1 MFEEIRILRTLRRQE
16 DHFVDEKTILKALNR
31 LKAMKEG
38 PRKTK
43 LVQTIFYTEDLVEWW
58 HMQDFK
64 KDFDITPYLKSDE
77 IAQEVNSMPISKII
91 EKIDYIGNENSYIR
105 HFILANLEIPRL
117 KELLA
122 ERPNYIFD
130 VFREERE
137 QLFTELFTSDLTET
151 QIRFLSWE
159 IQRVGF
165 SKEVLDNE
173 VLLKRFI
180 KESPNSIRLLE
191 DETIYNMDDYY
202 LELAK
207 EDYHVLFGYTGNVP
221 KIQEAQLEI
230 LSENFVESCTKAYAC
245 HGSDIF
251 MKAFKNAFS
260 QNHEIIYEIPM
271 EIILIYPEIFQTIV
285 SSGYKISFDKIKES
299 EYFQTLCSDNS
310 YREKHMEY
318 LIKQDARFF
327 KLISPDTYYNSKNI
341 NELAMETVN
350 RNFSVMQYIK
360 LSYDDDYGFDKDFDR
375 IISRKLREDITNI
388 KYLSSYLH
396 SSVLLK
402 KLKEYIEEDFSAVQ
416 YLTRETEG
424 KIEEDSKA
432 SRRYDQIVQL
442 ILDGIQLDISNS
454 RYYKGTNTEIL
465 CYIVE
470 NGGQISDDQIRYS
483 DYSDGEENIIVTK
496 VIPERIKKENPNLSD
511 ERIRLLLKYLL
522 ANNAEIIKTT
532 DFRIFNEKYIN
543 IFRYNEVFR
552 KSVIKTVLRYK
563 DLQELIITKIDSL
576 ENSELLVEIIRNNLV
591 RMPNNLSITVQLLKN
606 LSDQSYVGV
615 YNLAVKAL
623 QNNPDKKDKII
634 SNITYYLAGNINHFK
649 INSEEEI
656 INLEE
661 VVDKKSREVIQ
672 NIDNESLKSVQE
684 ALLLEKFGLSF
695 LTAYLIVNKYSYMK
709 ATEPNLTEEEVKL
722 ITILEALKMIV
733 ECKSKEK
740 LAIIYSTINHQC
752 ELRIDE
758 VLVLDQKL
766 RQMNTRHLNMSLT
779 PVEEMKDTHL
789 EATHGVKIY
798 EALDED
804 NPHEFKMVVTS
815 LGAYSRTE
823 VPENYRSDWLRPN
836 ETSHSFCTSL
846 ISNQLLGIAQ
856 IKHAVLGFTDI
867 PLDNLLLSAPYDIG
881 SDTSLIDVVSGHDNT
896 QFFFPDEMIDQTRHT
911 HNEMVIERVNGET
924 KVYPSFVVFTAEHFS
939 PQGLYIGEEKKLWEN
954 ALQAAKDLGVPIVV
968 LDRSK
973 IKKYEKAQIQKML
986 QEFQKGG
993 PMCHTLIV
1001 PIITRMINNI
1011 TGYDNVN
1018 RWNKSGFLPQD
1029 LDTLIDTML
1038 NSIIDMVNNKQV
1050 EEALKCIQKMLSCF
1064 ECEDKKD
1071 VNFDMTTHT
1080 KKIYSAIATIKQM
1093 LKSDTESLVL
1103 LEQLGGNRDGKKI

>member
-16 DHFVDEKTILKALNR
+16 DHYVDEKKIEKILNKI
-31 LKAMKEG
+31 KTMKEG
-38 PRKTK
+38 HRKTR
-43 LVQTIFYTEDLVEWW
+43 LIQTIFYTEDLIADWYLT
-58 HMQDFK
+58 DFK

-77 IAQEVNSMPISKII
+77 IAKEVNSMPISKII
-91 EKIDYIGNENSYIR
+91 EKIDYEGNDNKYICE
-105 HFILANLEIPRL
+105 FILANLEITKL
-117 KELLA
+117 KELLV
-122 ERPNYIFD
+122 ERPNYIFK
-130 VFREERE
+130 VYREERE
-137 QLFTELFTSDLTET
+137 QLFTELFTSDLTEI

-159 IQRVGF
+159 IRKLGF
-165 SKEVLDNE
+165 PKEVLDNE
-173 VLLKRFI
+173 MLLKRFI
-180 KESPNSIRLLE
+180 KVAPNSIHLL
-191 DETIYNMDDYY
+191 DDGTMYDIDDYY

-207 EDYHVLFGYTGNVP
+207 EDYHILFEYTGDIP

-230 LSENFVESCTKAYAC
+230 LTENFVEASKEYHDC

-251 MKAFKNAFS
+251 IKAFKNAFS

-271 EIILIYPEIFQTIV
+271 EIILLYPEIFQTIV
-285 SSGYKISFDKIKES
+285 SSGYKISYDKINES
-299 EYFQTLCSDNS
+299 EHYLYYCNTDS
-310 YREKHMEY
+310 YREKHMLY
-318 LIKQDARFF
+318 LINQDVRFF
-327 KLISPDTYYNSKNI
+327 SLLHRDSYYNSKAI
-341 NELAMETVN
+341 YELALETVN
-350 RNFSVMQYIK
+350 KDFSTIK
-360 LSYDDDYGFDKDFDR
+360 YMELSYDDDYGFDKGFDK

-388 KYLSSYLH
+388 KYLSKYLH

-402 KLKEYIEEDFSAVQ
+402 KLREYIEEDFSAVQ
-416 YLTRETEG
+416 YLTRETEE
-424 KIEEDSKA
+424 KIQDDSKA
-432 SRRYDQIVQL
+432 LRQYNRIVQL
-442 ILDGIQLDISNS
+442 ILEGIQQDMNNS
-454 RYYKGTNTEIL
+454 RYYKGVNTEIL

-483 DYSDGEENIIVTK
+483 DYSDEEGNIIVTK

-511 ERIRLLLKYLL
+511 ERIILLLKFLL

-552 KSVIKTVLRYK
+552 RSVIKTVLRYK
-563 DLQELIITKIDSL
+563 ELQELIITKIDSL
-576 ENSELLVEIIRNNLV
+576 ENSELLVDIIRNSLV
-591 RMPNNLSITVQLLKN
+591 KMPNNLSITVKLLKN
-606 LSDQSYVGV
+606 LNDQNYVSV

-661 VVDKKSREVIQ
+661 AIDKKSKEVIQ
-672 NIDNESLKSVQE
+672 NIDKESLKSVQE
-684 ALLLEKFGLSF
+684 ALLLEKFGLSY
-695 LTAYLIVNKYSYMK
+695 LTASLIVNKYSYMK
-709 ATEPNLTEEEVKL
+709 ATEPNLSEEEVKL

-779 PVEEMKDTHL
+779 PVSEMKDTHL
-789 EATHGVKIY
+789 EVTHGVKIY

-815 LGAYSRTE
+815 LGAYSHTE
-823 VPENYRSDWLRPN
+823 TPDNYRSDWLRPD

-896 QFFFPDEMIDQTRHT
+896 QFYFPDEMIDQTRHT

-973 IKKYEKAQIQKML
+973 IKKYEKTQIQKML

-993 PMCHTLIV
+993 PICHTLIV

-1018 RWNKSGFLPQD
+1018 RWNRSGFLPQD
-1029 LDTLIDTML
+1029 LDSLIDNL
-1038 NSIIDMVNNKQV
+1038 INSIIDMVNNKQV

-1071 VNFDMTTHT
+1071 IKFNMATHT

-1093 LKSDTESLVL
+1093 LKSDAKSLAL
-1103 LEQLGGNRDGKKI
+1103 LEQLGGNRDGKKL